1 MDPRNL
7 SLTRAVSDGD
17 SEAVRALLAE
27 GADANRPT
35 SGGQTPLILAIV
47 FRHIHILRLLLE
59 AGANPQVRDSLGLN
73 AFDWAERKGFTE
85 GVTLLAQSQSP
96 KHDTPASAHNT
107 EPPVPNRSVSRNVE
121 KDSPRAARPARD
133 FSRSDEKTRQ
143 WIAGMKRRFEEEAG
157 RKAEEVQPAAP
168 PTTTAT
174 QSPSVSVNDISIR
187 ASTTSPEPIPETV
200 MIAPPAGSL
209 RNVAADTS
217 QPKAKIIP
225 QETSAAEASA
235 DSERVPQ
242 RPTATIDPWTK
253 SSNRKRCPKCNAVY
267 NSELVAYCAVDMTP
281 LVDANQPV
289 ITPPATATPPLI
301 WILVV
306 STFIAVASTTYVIT
320 DRLSRVER
328 VSVPTAAPPPQ
339 AADVKSELPVVGEEL
354 VGKALT
360 LPRPEY
366 PPTARSEGVGGRILV
381 RVRVD
386 KKGRVI
392 SARSFEGDWRLRA
405 AAVKAA
411 TRATFSAE
419 KLNDR
424 EAAGTIVYTFKP

>member
-7 SLTRAVSDGD
+7 SLSRAVSDGD
-17 SEAVRALLAE
+17 IEAVRALLAE
-27 GADANRPT
+27 GADANRTT

-47 FRHIHILRLLLE
+47 FRQIHILRLLLE
-59 AGANPQVRDSLGLN
+59 AGADPKARDSLGLS

-96 KHDTPASAHNT
+96 IHDTPASTHNT
-107 EPPVPNRSVSRNVE
+107 EPPVPNRSVSHNME
-121 KDSPRAARPARD
+121 KDSPPTARPPGHLT
-133 FSRSDEKTRQ
+133 RSDEKARQ
-143 WIAGMKRRFEEEAG
+143 WLAGMKRRFDEETGRKDEEVSEAG
-157 RKAEEVQPAAP
+157 
-168 PTTTAT
+168 
-174 QSPSVSVNDISIR
+174 
-187 ASTTSPEPIPETV
+187 
-200 MIAPPAGSL
+200 
-209 RNVAADTS
+209 
-217 QPKAKIIP
+217 
-225 QETSAAEASA
+225 A
-235 DSERVPQ
+235 DSERMPE
-242 RPTATIDPWTK
+242 RNSSTIEPWTK

-267 NSELVAYCAVDMTP
+267 NSELLAYCAVDMTP

-289 ITPPATATPPLI
+289 ITSPPATAPPPLI

-306 STFIAVASTTYVIT
+306 ATFIAVASTTYLIT
-320 DRLSRVER
+320 DRLTRVER
-328 VSVPTAAPPPQ
+328 VSAPTAEPPLQ

-360 LPRPEY
+360 LPRAEY

-411 TRATFSAE
+411 TSSTFSAE
-419 KLNDR
+419 RLNDR
-424 EAAGTIVYTFKP
+424 EAEGTIVYTFKP

>member
-1 MDPRNL
+1 
-7 SLTRAVSDGD
+7 
-17 SEAVRALLAE
+17 
-27 GADANRPT
+27 
-35 SGGQTPLILAIV
+35 
-47 FRHIHILRLLLE
+47 
-59 AGANPQVRDSLGLN
+59 
-73 AFDWAERKGFTE
+73 
-85 GVTLLAQSQSP
+85 
-96 KHDTPASAHNT
+96 
-107 EPPVPNRSVSRNVE
+107 
-121 KDSPRAARPARD
+121 
-133 FSRSDEKTRQ
+133 
-143 WIAGMKRRFEEEAG
+143 MKRRFDEEAG

-174 QSPSVSVNDISIR
+174 ESPGVSVNDNSIR
-187 ASTTSPEPIPETV
+187 VSTTSPEPIPETV
-200 MIAPPAGSL
+200 IIAPPAGSL
-209 RNVAADTS
+209 TNVAADTS

-320 DRLSRVER
+320 DHLSRVER
-328 VSVPTAAPPPQ
+328 VSVPTAPPPPQ

>member
-27 GADANRPT
+27 GADANRTT

-174 QSPSVSVNDISIR
+174 QSPSVSVNDNSIR

>member
-27 GADANRPT
+27 GADANRTT

-96 KHDTPASAHNT
+96 KHETPASTHNT

-121 KDSPRAARPARD
+121 KDSPPAARPPGG

-143 WIAGMKRRFEEEAG
+143 WIAGMKRRFDEEAG

-174 QSPSVSVNDISIR
+174 ESPSVSVNDNSIR
-187 ASTTSPEPIPETV
+187 VSTTSPEPIPETV
-200 MIAPPAGSL
+200 MIAPPAGSP

-320 DRLSRVER
+320 DHLSRVER